1 VADEL
6 VDVVRGIGD
15 LEVDRR
21 LRQVVD
27 DLDLAALLGRHPLDL
42 SVGERER
49 VALGAVLM
57 AEPRVILL
65 DEPTRGMD
73 ADHRATLVA
82 AIRRRS
88 ADGAAVLVATHD
100 PQFAAAIADEHIQL
114 REGVIVDEP
123 VAVGG

>member
-1 VADEL
+1 
-6 VDVVRGIGD
+6 
-15 LEVDRR
+15 
-21 LRQVVD
+21 
-27 DLDLAALLGRHPLDL
+27 
-42 SVGERER
+42 
-49 VALGAVLM
+49 
-57 AEPRVILL
+57 
-65 DEPTRGMD
+65 MD